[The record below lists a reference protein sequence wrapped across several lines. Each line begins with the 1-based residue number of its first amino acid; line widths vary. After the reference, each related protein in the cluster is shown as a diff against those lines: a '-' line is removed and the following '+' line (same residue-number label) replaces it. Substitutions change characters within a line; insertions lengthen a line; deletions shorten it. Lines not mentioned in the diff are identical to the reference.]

1 MQLVLQLTRD
11 CNLACTYCYQRH
23 ALGPAM
29 SADVVRRSLD
39 WALDAGN
46 ARVALTYF
54 GGEPL
59 LARDVIEA
67 TWPELRRRGLARG
80 ALVSAKV
87 STNGT
92 RLDRAFARFARET
105 ALFVSLSVDG
115 GPEVQDMGRPFVE
128 GRGAESSTSETARAT
143 RRATPSAST
152 NATPSA
158 TSGAVERALEH
169 LAAERTPFCAYQ
181 VITPSNARHLDA
193 SVAWLFERGAR
204 LFASALAVDQEWT
217 QADFDALQ
225 TSYAKLAQR
234 YRRWLAAGERF
245 YLAPFDAKL
254 DQHTKLA
261 RFKEGACRA
270 GVRQFAI
277 DPEGFLYPCIEFLE
291 SLTFRVGHVET
302 GLDRAALRSM
312 WKAHGGERE
321 DACDDCG
328 IRSRCAS
335 SCACVN
341 LRTSGESRRADA
353 VLCAHERAVAL
364 AADELG
370 AELFA
375 KRERHFLDRQYNPQ
389 HGPLEVLEGLFAE
402 GRT

>member
-23 ALGPAM
+23 ARGASM
-29 SADVVRRSLD
+29 SAETVRRSVD
-39 WALDAGN
+39 WAIDAGH
-46 ARVALTYF
+46 AQLALTYF

-67 TWPELRRRGLARG
+67 TWPDLRRHGLARG

-92 RLDRAFARFARET
+92 RLDRSFARFARET

-115 GPEVQDMGRPFVE
+115 GPEVQDAGRPFAE
-128 GRGAESSTSETARAT
+128 GRGAQEHGVDAATRPLPRTSASNGSRAT
-143 RRATPSAST
+143 SS
-152 NATPSA
+152 
-158 TSGAVERALEH
+158 AVERALEH

-225 TSYAKLAQR
+225 ASYAKLAVR
-234 YRRWLAAGERF
+234 YRRWLEAGERF
-245 YLAPFDAKL
+245 YLAPFDSKL
-254 DQHTKLA
+254 DQHTKLS
-261 RFKEGACRA
+261 RFKDGACRA

-291 SLTFRVGHVET
+291 SKTFRVGHVET
-302 GLDRAALRSM
+302 GLDRAALRAL
-312 WKAHGGERE
+312 WKEHGGTRE
-321 DACDDCG
+321 EACDECG

-341 LRTSGESRRADA
+341 LRTSGELRRADA
-353 VLCAHERAVAL
+353 VLCAHERAVTL

-389 HGPLEVLEGLFAE
+389 HGPLEVLEGLFTE
-402 GRT
+402 VRT